1 MIPDQLLKLGYRVD
15 LVPVEFRNYCVLEM
29 CGYEIFRCNI
39 SNLSFNTSCAPDP
52 VCARAVAAV
61 ESASL
66 RLQRANTYLW
76 LRDYLAEESIYLAC
90 TISDARCDTV
100 FHPRLTP
107 YHHGDLKVSSAH
119 GSEKS
124 ALLISVLFHV
134 HVKRSS
140 YETNSG
146 PKRTGSPKW
155 NPQPSQHPSKIASSA
170 AGY

>member
-1 MIPDQLLKLGYRVD
+1 MFLYVKIYYGPCEDFYTLSHKPQKLLGLRDQLLKLGYRVD

-76 LRDYLAEESIYLAC
+76 LRDYLAEEIFL
-90 TISDARCDTV
+90 RNQ
-100 FHPRLTP
+100 L
-107 YHHGDLKVSSAH
+107 
-119 GSEKS
+119 
-124 ALLISVLFHV
+124 
-134 HVKRSS
+134 
-140 YETNSG
+140 G
-146 PKRTGSPKW
+146 PKAHWLPKVE
-155 NPQPSQHPSKIASSA
+155 PSTKPASVQDCIKCCRILTSKNKCN
-170 AGY
+170 